1 MTPIKT
7 WLGYPYPLGATWL
20 GNGVN
25 FALFSEHATSVDLC
39 LFDSVEAREEN
50 VRIPVTEHT
59 DQVWHIFLPEAQP
72 GQIYGYRVSGPYEP
86 EIGMRFNSSKLLLD
100 PYAKA
105 IAGRVEW
112 GDEMFGYVVGGEKED
127 LTRDFRDDAW
137 GMPKAVVI
145 DNAFNWDGDRKLG
158 RPLAESIIY
167 EVHVKGFTKL
177 CPSVPPELR
186 GTYAGLGSTWA
197 IDYFKHLSVTA
208 VELLPVHAHIDD
220 KALVDRGLTNYWGYN
235 TIGFFAPEAKY
246 SGSGDRGGQVNE
258 FKTMVRNLHAAGIEV
273 ILDVVYNHT
282 AEGNHLG
289 ATLAFRGIDNI
300 ASYRLRTENPRFYL
314 DFTGTGN
321 TFNLLHPRTLQLVMD
336 SLRYWVLEM
345 HVDGFRFDLASTLA
359 RDANGVNKLHAF
371 FEIIHQDPVLSQ
383 VKLIAEPWDVG
394 EGGYQ
399 VGNFPVLWAEWNGKY
414 RDAIRSFWKGDEGK
428 IGEVAYR
435 LTGSPDLY
443 QHDGKRPYASINFVT
458 SHDGFTLTDLVSY
471 NEKHNE
477 ANGEKNHD
485 GDNNNLSW
493 NHGVEGPTEDPKI
506 NALRERQRRN
516 FLTTLLIS
524 QGVPMLLGGDE
535 FGRTQNGNNNAYC
548 QDNELSWFHWEK
560 WDENQKAVFEFTRR
574 LIQLR
579 HQHPVFRRPKFFQG
593 RRIRGSQIKDVM
605 WFNPG
610 GNEMSEKDWSLPL
623 ARCLGMMLSGD
634 TIDVLGFQG
643 EPIRDDTFLFLMNA
657 HYETISF
664 LLPGQENIEW
674 QLLLDT
680 ANESGFLAEP
690 KSFPSGDELPVI
702 DRGVCLLKLSAG
714 AQAQARQESF
724 RKRPFDFPHGAPQP
738 APEKKE

>member
-1 MTPIKT
+1 
-7 WLGYPYPLGATWL
+7 
-20 GNGVN
+20 
-25 FALFSEHATSVDLC
+25 
-39 LFDSVEAREEN
+39 
-50 VRIPVTEHT
+50 
-59 DQVWHIFLPEAQP
+59 
-72 GQIYGYRVSGPYEP
+72 
-86 EIGMRFNSSKLLLD
+86 
-100 PYAKA
+100 
-105 IAGRVEW
+105 
-112 GDEMFGYVVGGEKED
+112 
-127 LTRDFRDDAW
+127 
-137 GMPKAVVI
+137 
-145 DNAFNWDGDRKLG
+145 
-158 RPLAESIIY
+158 
-167 EVHVKGFTKL
+167 
-177 CPSVPPELR
+177 
-186 GTYAGLGSTWA
+186 
-197 IDYFKHLSVTA
+197 
-208 VELLPVHAHIDD
+208 
-220 KALVDRGLTNYWGYN
+220 
-235 TIGFFAPEAKY
+235 
-246 SGSGDRGGQVNE
+246 
-258 FKTMVRNLHAAGIEV
+258 
-273 ILDVVYNHT
+273 
-282 AEGNHLG
+282 
-289 ATLAFRGIDNI
+289 
-300 ASYRLRTENPRFYL
+300 
-314 DFTGTGN
+314 
-321 TFNLLHPRTLQLVMD
+321 MD

-560 WDENQKAVFEFTRR
+560 WDEKQKALFEFTRR

-593 RRIRGSQIKDVM
+593 RRIRGSEIKDVM

-680 ANESGFLAEP
+680 ATESGFLAEP

-738 APEKKE
+738 ASEKKE